1 VEPLLRLR
9 DQGSSFLGEL
19 PLELDKLGWTSSL
32 EEAFAA
38 FAGAGLVP
46 GRVSAGFTH
55 LYRVLTRHGEWLAE
69 VTGRFRH
76 DAPGPEAFP
85 AVGDWVALQPRPGE
99 ERAQVHAVL
108 PRKSAFVRKA
118 SGSATEVQVLAANV
132 DSVFLV
138 AGLDHDFNPRRM
150 ERALVLAWESG
161 ASPVVLLNKADLEGD
176 KDARR
181 LEMEAAAPGVPVL
194 VVSGRR
200 GDGIEAL
207 EPYLAPGRTVA
218 LLGSS
223 GVGKSTLVNRLL
235 GEERQPTAEVRPH
248 DQRGRHTTTYR
259 ELIVLPG
266 GALLLDTPG
275 LREIQLWATE
285 DGLASAFD
293 DVARLAEGC
302 RFRDCRHAGEP
313 GCAVRAAVG
322 SGELAEERLQS
333 HHKLQAELRYLEVKA
348 DLGLQRA
355 QKARWRAIHKAAR
368 HHRPRE

>member
-1 VEPLLRLR
+1 
-9 DQGSSFLGEL
+9 
-19 PLELDKLGWTSSL
+19 LELDKLGWTSSL
-32 EEAFAA
+32 EEAFEA
-38 FAGAGLVP
+38 FGSAGLVP
-46 GRVSAGFTH
+46 GRVSAGYTH
-55 LYRVLTRHGEWLAE
+55 LYRVLTRDGEWLAE

-76 DAPGPEAFP
+76 EAQGPEAFP
-85 AVGDWVALQPRPGE
+85 AVGDWVALRPRPGE

-118 SGSATEVQVLAANV
+118 AGSATEAQVLAANV

-138 AGLDHDFNPRRM
+138 AGLDGDFNPRRI

-161 ASPVVLLNKADLEGD
+161 ASPVVLLNKADLGGD
-176 KDARR
+176 VDTRR
-181 LEMEAAAPGVPVL
+181 LEMEAAAPGVPVH

-207 EPYLAPGRTVA
+207 EPYLAPGQTVA

-235 GEERQPTAEVRPH
+235 GEDRQPTAEVRPH

-266 GALLLDTPG
+266 GAVLVDTPG

-285 DGLASAFD
+285 EGLASAFD

-302 RFRDCRHAGEP
+302 RFRDCGHRGEP
-313 GCAVRAAVG
+313 GCAVQAAVVA
-322 SGELAEERLQS
+322 GELAEERLQS
-333 HHKLQAELRYLEVKA
+333 HHKLQAELRHLEVKA